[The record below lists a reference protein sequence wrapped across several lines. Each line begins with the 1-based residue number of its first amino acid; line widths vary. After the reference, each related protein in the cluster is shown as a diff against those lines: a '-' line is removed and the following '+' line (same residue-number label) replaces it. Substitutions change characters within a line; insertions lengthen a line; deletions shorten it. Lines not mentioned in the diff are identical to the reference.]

1 MDTKKIKKMYYSQ
14 SDQDKW
20 VTEFYQNKKN
30 GFFVEVGAYDGIQ
43 TSNTFFFEET
53 LGWSGICI
61 EANPHVFNS
70 LVKNRKSINLNYAV
84 TDYEGSCFFNNDKIS
99 NSSIGDR
106 VMCLPLENILK
117 ANNCPKKI
125 DYLSMDI
132 EGHEYIVLKDF
143 NFDEFEIGLMTIE
156 HNLYCDGNERKDL
169 IYNLLTSKGF
179 TRVVDNAVCLDKN
192 PLYYNKPYEDW
203 YVNNKL
209 L

>member
-1 MDTKKIKKMYYSQ
+1 MYYSQ

-43 TSNTFFFEET
+43 TSNTFFFEES
-53 LGWSGICI
+53 LGWDGVCI
-61 EANPHVFNS
+61 EANPNVFNS

-84 TDYEGSCFFNNDKIS
+84 TDYEGECFFSNDRIS
-99 NSSIGDR
+99 NTGSK
-106 VMCLPLENILK
+106 VKCLPLEKILK
-117 ANNCPKKI
+117 ENDCPRKI

-132 EGHEYIVLKDF
+132 EGYEYIVLKDF
-143 NFDEFEIGLMTIE
+143 NFDEFEIGVMTIE